1 MNKPINQNLPN
12 VFLSWLSA
20 ELSERMN
27 DKLSLVKITPTKV
40 LEILPRKGRGL
51 QLLRQNYPKAQLF
64 ATPSHVR
71 GLLNSLKNLF
81 GKGVPAY
88 VRVNNPSNAQLEI
101 KDGQVEL
108 LWSSAWL
115 FSNDA
120 NWEDE
125 LKEWRRTLKLDGLLM
140 FSYLGPDTGQ
150 ELRKLPNPKTVW
162 GVDMHD
168 MGDAL
173 VRAGFADPVMDME
186 YLTLTYDQKEL
197 FLKDIN
203 ALKLVDLDAPGSELD
218 LALEQLK
225 NNEGL
230 WTLTLEVVYG
240 HAWVVNRSQSGVAT
254 IRPEDIK
261 IRSK

>member
-1 MNKPINQNLPN
+1 MNKSLSPN
-12 VFLSWLSA
+12 TSNPFLSWLNA

-27 DKLSLVKITPTKV
+27 DKLSLVKITPSKV
-40 LEILPRKGRGL
+40 LEISPRGGRGL
-51 QLLRQNYPKAQLF
+51 QLLCQNYPKAKLF
-64 ATPSHVR
+64 ATSANLG
-71 GLLNSLKNLF
+71 GLLNAFKNLF
-81 GKGVPAY
+81 GKGIPKFTQI
-88 VRVNNPSNAQLEI
+88 NSSSNTQLEI
-101 KDGQVEL
+101 KDAEVEL
-108 LWSSAWL
+108 LWASGWL

-120 NWEDE
+120 NWESE
-125 LKEWRRTLKLDGLLM
+125 LKEWRRTLKVDGLLM

-150 ELRKLPNPKTVW
+150 ELRKMPNPKSVW

-197 FLKDIN
+197 FLKDVTS
-203 ALKLVDLDAPGSELD
+203 LKLLDFDKNDLEFDQ
-218 LALEQLK
+218 ALERLK
-225 NNEGL
+225 NSDGL